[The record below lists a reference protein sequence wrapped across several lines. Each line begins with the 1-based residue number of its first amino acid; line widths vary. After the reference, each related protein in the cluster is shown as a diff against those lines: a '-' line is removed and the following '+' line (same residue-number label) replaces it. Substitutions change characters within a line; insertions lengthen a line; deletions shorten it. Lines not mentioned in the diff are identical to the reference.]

1 MYDFSNQ
8 LFVTFSYKVI
18 NVIYK
23 RQEAFRF
30 QFQQP
35 IHGTFKIVSI
45 NGKQGDAKSAIAYI
59 VDISPNGIKF
69 RSPIN
74 LPIDQNDFLLEI
86 SFLLAERFINVLGK
100 PKWKK
105 TEGKMWVY
113 GFTGLDDKETKK
125 EIVNVLKI
133 YTKKVHNESKNL
145 D

>member
-45 NGKQGDAKSAIAYI
+45 NGKQGDVKSAIAYI

-74 LPIDQNDFLLEI
+74 LPIEQNDFLLEI
-86 SFLLAERFINVLGK
+86 SFLLADRFINVLGK

-133 YTKKVHNESKNL
+133 YTKMVHNESKNQ

>member
-1 MYDFSNQ
+1 M
-8 LFVTFSYKVI
+8 
-18 NVIYK
+18 IYK

-45 NGKQGDAKSAIAYI
+45 NGKQGDVKSAIAYI

-74 LPIDQNDFLLEI
+74 LPIEQNDFLLEI
-86 SFLLAERFINVLGK
+86 SFLLADRFINVLGK

-133 YTKKVHNESKNL
+133 YTKMVHNESKNQ